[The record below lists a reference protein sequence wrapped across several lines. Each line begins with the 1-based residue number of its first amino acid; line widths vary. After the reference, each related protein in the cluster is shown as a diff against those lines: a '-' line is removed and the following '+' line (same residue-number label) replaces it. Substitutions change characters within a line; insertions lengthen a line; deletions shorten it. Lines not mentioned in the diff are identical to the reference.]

1 MLALGAGTCIAAT
14 SNTVTTEHLTAQLIA
29 EHTALV
35 PGRTSAIA
43 LKLVHQP
50 QWHSYWRTPGDSGLP
65 TQIRWQAPAGVK
77 LSDIRWPAPQRLP
90 FGPLTNFGYK
100 GEVWLISDI
109 ELAADY
115 DKPTVNLTG
124 RAEWLV
130 CNDVCIPE
138 QGELQLTLPVAP
150 AGEVATANSAASA
163 SFEQTRARLPLAA
176 SGWTFSATPTGAGSS
191 LRIIPPSGEPQIER
205 GSFFPYDEGLIEP
218 SAPQLLVS
226 EGQGYRLEITRAVQP
241 VAPLERL
248 RGIVVLET
256 IGRPPVVLEVDTPTA
271 EPPNGSP
278 EVTANAISLLTALL
292 LAFAGGMVLN
302 LMPCVFPVLSIKVL
316 ALARDPDR
324 VATRRN
330 GLLYGVG
337 VIASFWLLAA
347 LLLGLRAAGHQ
358 LGWGFQLQSPLIVSG
373 LAVLFFVLALNLVGL
388 FEFGNFLPGSVT
400 SANPRH
406 PDINALFTGGLA
418 VAVASPCTG
427 PFMAAALGY
436 AITQPGWS
444 SFAVFTSLGMGMA
457 LPYVL
462 LAWIPSARRLLP
474 RPGAWMQ
481 QLRQFLAFPL
491 FATVIWLAW
500 VLGMQVNASAIIY
513 LLLAL
518 WLITLGLWIRRTS
531 PGSMARQVV
540 AWGVVVSALIP
551 FYGIATALQVQPDSA
566 ASQTSSATAWGEYS
580 EARVKALV
588 AEGRTV
594 FVDFTA
600 AWCITC
606 QVNKQLV
613 LDTAEI
619 DKAFADS
626 GVVKLRADWTNRDP
640 DITHALNRLGRSGVP
655 VYLIQRPGQAPE
667 LLPELLSKE
676 LLKSALGRKDAPSIS
691 SNPSRTGR

>member
-1 MLALGAGTCIAAT
+1 
-14 SNTVTTEHLTAQLIA
+14 
-29 EHTALV
+29 
-35 PGRTSAIA
+35 
-43 LKLVHQP
+43 
-50 QWHSYWRTPGDSGLP
+50 
-65 TQIRWQAPAGVK
+65 
-77 LSDIRWPAPQRLP
+77 
-90 FGPLTNFGYK
+90 
-100 GEVWLISDI
+100 
-109 ELAADY
+109 
-115 DKPTVNLTG
+115 
-124 RAEWLV
+124 
-130 CNDVCIPE
+130 
-138 QGELQLTLPVAP
+138 
-150 AGEVATANSAASA
+150 
-163 SFEQTRARLPLAA
+163 
-176 SGWTFSATPTGAGSS
+176 
-191 LRIIPPSGEPQIER
+191 
-205 GSFFPYDEGLIEP
+205 
-218 SAPQLLVS
+218 
-226 EGQGYRLEITRAVQP
+226 
-241 VAPLERL
+241 
-248 RGIVVLET
+248 
-256 IGRPPVVLEVDTPTA
+256 
-271 EPPNGSP
+271 
-278 EVTANAISLLTALL
+278 
-292 LAFAGGMVLN
+292 
-302 LMPCVFPVLSIKVL
+302 
-316 ALARDPDR
+316 
-324 VATRRN
+324 
-330 GLLYGVG
+330 
-337 VIASFWLLAA
+337 
-347 LLLGLRAAGHQ
+347 
-358 LGWGFQLQSPLIVSG
+358 
-373 LAVLFFVLALNLVGL
+373 
-388 FEFGNFLPGSVT
+388 
-400 SANPRH
+400 
-406 PDINALFTGGLA
+406 
-418 VAVASPCTG
+418 
-427 PFMAAALGY
+427 
-436 AITQPGWS
+436 
-444 SFAVFTSLGMGMA
+444 
-457 LPYVL
+457 
-462 LAWIPSARRLLP
+462 
-474 RPGAWMQ
+474 MQ

-676 LLKSALGRKDAPSIS
+676 LLKSALGRKDAPSIA